1 MSASQQVDGFIQHT
15 EAATADLPKPSPSEP
30 KVPFQTNLVLTGD
43 QEAKMLDW
51 AFAQLERL
59 DSDSG
64 RKATIQPNW
73 WANIGAAPPP
83 GSFAGQGLWAPDT
96 FMGKRCRFEAQFM
109 NDVSWRPSVMGGIFA
124 TSNLSVPLSRR
135 ICRQMIARAQNQFFG
150 SEPWF
155 AVDPAP
161 EPSSDI
167 DEALATRINN
177 FCRFKVKQS
186 GSVADKKRAIK
197 QALVLGECVVKTS
210 YVVRDQMFNTEAMVL
225 QNIEGENLVGQDQ
238 NVITQDD
245 ATEEDPVT
253 GEHVLKR
260 DGITTLPTAPIY
272 VKQPLNRR
280 QVLFEGAKS
289 EPIYYKDFL
298 CSMTATDLQTADCC
312 IHLYDKPVA
321 WFVDLI
327 VKRGMVRDT
336 PEERLAAVQKMSAL
350 VQQLNSNTPNPK
362 AAATQEAR
370 PNEAFSFGSI
380 PQTGPVA
387 EFAEF
392 YIWFDANNDGIA
404 ENIMLI
410 ADRVTKM
417 PIFYDHVA
425 NVTTDGLRPL
435 EAVRINPVENRWYGQ
450 GVMELFES
458 YQVVV
463 DLMVNRWNFS
473 QSRSGRIDFWDPT
486 ATLEGEREPNL
497 KLNWGGTYT
506 MKPGRKIEEVLQSV
520 YLNDTKFEAL
530 QTMTQFFTQLAM
542 NESGVANANDNY
554 VAGMEQAKLATG
566 IKEIE
571 KSGDELFRPIVTDLI
586 DPLERVITR
595 EVDVILA
602 NINGMEAFTFLQGN
616 TMGIDRITPEDVRG
630 LKFKI
635 RIELT
640 QTKNQ
645 QTLDAAKACAEIVE
659 KFYSLPPNIQIHVAS
674 LYKKQLRAL
683 DSHLN
688 ADEII
693 IAGVAMI
700 PPSGGMPGE
709 GGGAIPFDPGA
720 GGGDDSG
727 GEESYQSQ
735 APQPAALGA

>member
-1 MSASQQVDGFIQHT
+1 
-15 EAATADLPKPSPSEP
+15 
-30 KVPFQTNLVLTGD
+30 
-43 QEAKMLDW
+43 MLDW
-51 AFAQLERL
+51 AFAQLEKL

-64 RKATIQPNW
+64 RKATIQPTW

-83 GSFAGQGLWAPDT
+83 GSFAGQGLWTPDT
-96 FMGKRCRFEAQFM
+96 LMGKRCRFEAQFM
-109 NDVSWRPSVMGGIFA
+109 NDVSWRPSVMGGIFM

-161 EPSSDI
+161 EPSSEI
-167 DEALATRINN
+167 DDALAEKINN
-177 FCRFKVKQS
+177 FCRFKVKRS
-186 GSVADKKRAIK
+186 GSVTDKKEAIK

-210 YVVRDQMFNTEAMVL
+210 YVVRDQLFNTEAMVL
-225 QNIEGENLVGQDQ
+225 QNIDGENLVGEDQ

-245 ATEEDPVT
+245 ATQEDPMT
-253 GEHVLKR
+253 GEQVLKR
-260 DGITTLPTAPIY
+260 DGVTTLPTAPIY
-272 VKQPLNRR
+272 VKQNLNRR

-298 CSMTATDLQTADCC
+298 CSMTARDVQTAECC
-312 IHLYDKPVA
+312 VHMYDKPVA

-327 VKRGMVRDT
+327 VKRGMVNDT
-336 PEERLAAVQKMSAL
+336 TEDRLAAVQKMSAL

-362 AAATQEAR
+362 SAATQDAR
-370 PNEAFSFGSI
+370 PNEAFSVGTAGIS
-380 PQTGPVA
+380 GPVA

-392 YIWFDANNDGIA
+392 YIWFDANEDGIA

-410 ADRVTKM
+410 ADRTTKM

-435 EAVRINPVENRWYGQ
+435 EVVRINPIANRWYGQ
-450 GVMELFES
+450 GIMELFES

-486 ATLEGEREPNL
+486 STLEGDRDPNL

-542 NESGVANANDNY
+542 NESGVSNANDNY

-571 KSGDELFRPIVTDLI
+571 KSGDELFRPIIGDLVG
-586 DPLERVITR
+586 PLEAVITR
-595 EVDVILA
+595 EVDVILSNVNA
-602 NINGMEAFTFLQGN
+602 TEAFTFLRGN
-616 TMGIDRITPEDVRG
+616 TMGIDKITPEDVRG
-630 LKFKI
+630 LKFLI

-645 QTLDAAKACAEIVE
+645 QTLEAAKACADIVE
-659 KFYSLPPNIQIHVAS
+659 RFYSLPPNIQMYVAA

-683 DSHLN
+683 DPHLN
-688 ADEII
+688 AEEVIV
-693 IAGVAMI
+693 AGVAMV
-700 PPSGGMPGE
+700 PPGGAASGD
-709 GGGAIPFDPGA
+709 GAIPFD
-720 GGGDDSG
+720 GGGG
-727 GEESYQSQ
+727 AESYQGE
-735 APQPAALGA
+735 APQPAQLGA